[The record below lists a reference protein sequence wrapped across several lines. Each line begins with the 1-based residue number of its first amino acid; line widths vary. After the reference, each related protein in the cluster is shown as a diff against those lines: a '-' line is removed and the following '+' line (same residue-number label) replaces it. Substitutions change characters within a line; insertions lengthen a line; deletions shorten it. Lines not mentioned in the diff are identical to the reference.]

1 MITIRKKLVPDGQAN
16 KVTYGKGNTKKYI
29 VVHETDNERSG
40 ADADAHARL
49 QFNGNSRSA
58 SWHYT
63 VDDKEAVQSFEHAWR
78 CWAAGSNTGNNQG
91 IQVEV
96 CVNSDGNYL
105 KAMQNAAELVAKI
118 MKDEGIP
125 INSVVQHNH
134 FSGKNCPSQMRAG
147 KVSWSH
153 FITMVKAASG
163 STQQPNPVTDNKKYR
178 VLTGTYGTR
187 QAAENVID
195 VLKHRFGWV
204 AYIEQDG
211 VKWRVKTGTFTGI
224 DAAKVGASKVETAKL
239 AQVTNIVA
247 E

>member
-1 MITIRKKLVPDGQAN
+1 MITIRKKLVPDAQAN

-29 VVHETDNERSG
+29 VVHETDNTRSG
-40 ADADAHARL
+40 ADADAHSRL

-91 IQVEV
+91 LQVEV

-105 KAMQNAAELVAKI
+105 KAMQNAAELVAKL
-118 MKDEGIP
+118 MKDENIP
-125 INSVVQHNH
+125 IQNVVQHNH
-134 FSGKNCPSQMRAG
+134 FSGKNCPRNMREG
-147 KVSWSH
+147 KISWSQ
-153 FITMVKAASG
+153 FITRVKNSSG
-163 STQQPNPVTDNKKYR
+163 NIQQQKPSSDTSKYR
-178 VLTGTYGTR
+178 VLTGTYATK
-187 QAAENVID
+187 QAAENVLD

-204 AYIEQDG
+204 AYIEPDG
-211 VKWRVKTGTFTGI
+211 KLWRVKTGTFTGM
-224 DAAKVGASKVETAKL
+224 DAAQVGANKIETAKL